1 MAGPLVRALAQKKK
15 ALLLPVDSEH
25 SAIFNLLEAHGR
37 ESLAEL
43 LLTASGG
50 PFRNHTQAQLAT
62 VRAQDALKHPTWDMG
77 AKITIDSASM
87 ANKGLEVIE
96 AARLFDVPPEKI
108 RVVVHP
114 QSIVHSMISFADGS
128 VYAQLSRPDM
138 RLPIQ
143 NALYY
148 PRNAPAGFE
157 RLSFDQLTLTFEK
170 PDITKFP
177 LLPLAYEALRAGPL
191 YPVVYNAANE
201 IAVAAF
207 LAERIAFPDI
217 ARIVR
222 ATLERDWTGTLSIE
236 SVRDT
241 DARAREVARLAVAD

>member
-1 MAGPLVRALAQKKK
+1 
-15 ALLLPVDSEH
+15 
-25 SAIFNLLEAHGR
+25 
-37 ESLAEL
+37 
-43 LLTASGG
+43 
-50 PFRNHTQAQLAT
+50 
-62 VRAQDALKHPTWDMG
+62 MG

-96 AARLFDVPPEKI
+96 AVRLFDVPPEKI

-148 PRNAPAGFE
+148 PQNAPSGFE

-207 LAERIAFPDI
+207 LAERIVFPDI

-241 DARAREVARLAVAD
+241 DARAREVAEDMSTIQS